1 MQEMINKMYTLARV
15 LKLKAPVILLTVYI
29 FFLASMFMVK
39 KRSSNLPIQLGVYE
53 VSHNFRTSLQSSMT
67 YNNLINMRYTL

>member
-29 FFLASMFMVK
+29 SFLASMFVVK

-53 VSHNFRTSLQSSMT
+53 VSHHFRTSLQSSIT
-67 YNNLINMRYTL
+67 